1 MDTTTLA
8 QISSRHQRHN
18 FGYLPARSGG
28 RSTSSG
34 CVPRVDSQGL
44 PGPEAGACQKADW
57 RDCQD
62 VDALSRSAHS
72 CAAAAR
78 RLACK
83 WRLSRPAVSPR
94 RGKNNGAG
102 ECGDR
107 QAFRSR
113 KRICF
118 PPEAV
123 GRRTNVRMAWAVQA
137 SRQRLEESQSKGA
150 RISAPRFNQTHAE
163 KAMQSSMISPDR
175 LLSNWA
181 RARVPTADKTAPS
194 PNLNCFFQQ
203 QQKLLVVHNFGF
215 SCICAGATTASE
227 ARTQLLKICAG
238 QRIEQVRYDRL
249 SGTPRLHS
257 LFTWASRGD
266 NV

>member
-1 MDTTTLA
+1 MRCRDRRIHVLLRRDGWRA
-8 QISSRHQRHN
+8 N
-18 FGYLPARSGG
+18 GG
-28 RSTSSG
+28 
-34 CVPRVDSQGL
+34 
-44 PGPEAGACQKADW
+44 
-57 RDCQD
+57 
-62 VDALSRSAHS
+62 
-72 CAAAAR
+72 
-78 RLACK
+78 
-83 WRLSRPAVSPR
+83 LSRPAVSPR

-163 KAMQSSMISPDR
+163 KTMQSSMISPDR